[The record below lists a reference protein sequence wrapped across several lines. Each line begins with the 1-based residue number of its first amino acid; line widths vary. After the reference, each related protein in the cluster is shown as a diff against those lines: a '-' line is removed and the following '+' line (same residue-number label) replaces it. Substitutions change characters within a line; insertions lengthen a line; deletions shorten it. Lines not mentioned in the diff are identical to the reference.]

1 RVVRA
6 IYQEERAVVDVD
18 RPGIQIAAVQ
28 RQFADADFVQGTS
41 PRDSSIER
49 QGAVDIEGAVGRA
62 ETDVAVDRRVGP
74 GADRDRIVGRAET
87 DVAVDRRVGPGADRE
102 RTFEGEQAALSAVG
116 RGRVD
121 LGGGAIKCQGADR
134 LLATI
139 EIENATVVEGH
150 ARATRVNLK

>member
-74 GADRDRIVGRAET
+74 GADR
-87 DVAVDRRVGPGADRE
+87 E

-121 LGGGAIKCQGADR
+121 LVGGAIKCQGADR
-134 LLATI
+134 LLA
-139 EIENATVVEGH
+139 
-150 ARATRVNLK
+150 